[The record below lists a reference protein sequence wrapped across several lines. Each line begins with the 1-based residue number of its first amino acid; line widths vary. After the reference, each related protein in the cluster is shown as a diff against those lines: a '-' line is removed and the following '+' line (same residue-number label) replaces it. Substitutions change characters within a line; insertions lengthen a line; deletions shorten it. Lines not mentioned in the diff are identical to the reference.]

1 MNEIFAIFVSL
12 MTYLGY
18 IFLLDVPICTIT
30 DDEREEKRG
39 LRDWGILHKVEE
51 KVLEIHKHCWFLI
64 T

>member
-1 MNEIFAIFVSL
+1 